1 MNAASPLTLGPCA
14 AVSQAEV
21 PHPLHDRPAADPYRQ
36 LLMLRVVLVN
46 LVGAALLLAVWHQG
60 WIARIVTADESRIVL
75 VIGALFLA
83 SLVWSLRRAAEIA
96 FELDQARCRR
106 PAPGSRAAR
115 FLRLVREAPS
125 TARGSIETALRLELA
140 ASIAPV
146 RHLGGILV
154 LLGLI
159 GTVLGFI
166 IALSGI
172 DPDASTDVSAIGP
185 MVSSLITGLG
195 VALYTTLVGAV
206 LNLWVM
212 TNYRL
217 LESGATRLL
226 SRLLERGAGSPT
238 WM

>member
-1 MNAASPLTLGPCA
+1 MVAAAGGGACLRA
-14 AVSQAEV
+14 
-21 PHPLHDRPAADPYRQ
+21 RP
-36 LLMLRVVLVN
+36 
-46 LVGAALLLAVWHQG
+46 GAG
-60 WIARIVTADESRIVL
+60 
-75 VIGALFLA
+75 
-83 SLVWSLRRAAEIA
+83 
-96 FELDQARCRR
+96 
-106 PAPGSRAAR
+106 R
-115 FLRLVREAPS
+115 FLRLVGEVPP

-146 RHLGGILV
+146 RHLGSILV
-154 LLGLI
+154 LLGLV

-172 DPDASTDVSAIGP
+172 DPDAATDVSAIGP

-212 TNYRL
+212 ANYRL